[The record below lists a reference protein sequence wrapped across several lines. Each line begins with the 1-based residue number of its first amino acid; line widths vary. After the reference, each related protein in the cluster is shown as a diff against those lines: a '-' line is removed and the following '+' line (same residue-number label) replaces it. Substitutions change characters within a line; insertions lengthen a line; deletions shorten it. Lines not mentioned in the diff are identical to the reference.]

1 MNILPSQ
8 PVPYQ
13 SQHSATMLLSHPVQN
28 AGAVFVLSS
37 VLTPVDFFS
46 TSSCRLLF
54 LFQFCSL
61 DKVKTLLHHP

>member
-1 MNILPSQ
+1 MNILASQ

-37 VLTPVDFFS
+37 VLTPVDFFLYIFMQ
-46 TSSCRLLF
+46 TSLSFPVL
-54 LFQFCSL
+54 
-61 DKVKTLLHHP
+61 